1 MRKRFLKLFIVISLI
16 MGGAIVLIP
25 LESHAEDVTVTV
37 TVQSTISL
45 SLSGTPSATNVL
57 PNSKVEG
64 TDSSFYTLASVTTNS
79 TAGYTLTVIDKD
91 TDNSLKAGSH
101 SIPATASNSLT
112 AGTAAWGYR
121 VSGEMIFWLAMPK
134 SDETA
139 AGIASSNTYSA
150 SAQNTTI
157 QYGVATAAGQA
168 AGSYTDV
175 ITYTAT
181 AKT

>member
-1 MRKRFLKLFIVISLI
+1 

-45 SLSGTPSATNVL
+45 SLSGTPSATDVL

-121 VSGEMIFWLAMPK
+121 EWWYGLVGDAEEWWDSGRYSLFKYLFSFSTEYYDSVWGSHRCWSSSWLLYWRNYIHC
-134 SDETA
+134 DC
-139 AGIASSNTYSA
+139 
-150 SAQNTTI
+150 
-157 QYGVATAAGQA
+157 
-168 AGSYTDV
+168 
-175 ITYTAT
+175 
-181 AKT
+181 

>member
-1 MRKRFLKLFIVISLI
+1 MRKRFLKLFIVIGLI

-45 SLSGTPSATNVL
+45 SLSGTPSATDVL

-121 VSGEMIFWLAMPK
+121 VSGDTDWLAMPK
-134 SDETA
+134 SDGYDA
-139 AGIASSNTYSA
+139 PIAESNTYSA

>member
-121 VSGEMIFWLAMPK
+121 VSGDTDWLAMPK
-134 SDETA
+134 SDGTA

>member
-1 MRKRFLKLFIVISLI
+1 

-45 SLSGTPSATNVL
+45 SLSGTPSATDVL

-79 TAGYTLTVIDKD
+79 TAGYHLTVIDKD

-121 VSGEMIFWLAMPK
+121 VSGDTDWLAMPK
-134 SDETA
+134 SDGYEA
-139 AGIASSNTYSA
+139 VIAESNTYSA